1 MAEDISHVVAGEAS
15 ETDSE
20 EELAAAAELVLVA
33 GRSQTAIGEELRQS
47 GVVVQGEASET
58 ESEGDEEENQA
69 RAEQQQFPSQ
79 ANIPPLKGGLLWAVS
94 DS

>member
-20 EELAAAAELVLVA
+20 EELAAAAELVA

-47 GVVVQGEASET
+47 GVVVPGEASET

-69 RAEQQQFPSQ
+69 RAEQQFPSQ
-79 ANIPPLKGGLLWAVS
+79 ANIPSP
-94 DS
+94 